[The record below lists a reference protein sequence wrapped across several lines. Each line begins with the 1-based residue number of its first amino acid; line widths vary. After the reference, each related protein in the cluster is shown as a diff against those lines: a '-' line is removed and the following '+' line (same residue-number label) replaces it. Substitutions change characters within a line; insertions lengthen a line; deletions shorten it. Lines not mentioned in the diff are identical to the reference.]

1 MKSSRILP
9 LIVLISAVSLTTNC
23 RSATGSKPD
32 AATAASNTSS
42 APAAGTSINYKG
54 VHFTLDPTLAA
65 QVKSETVP
73 ASVEGKPSDIWPEH
87 PGFTLVGYPRPR
99 TMAETDP
106 EIRVFSVAKYREA
119 MTIAGKEYAKSLAP
133 GEKAGDWAK
142 DFDDEVG
149 LLKKLLSEKPTGP
162 DVDNFLARARG
173 KTPCEAMPW
182 LPMWDACQAFVSH
195 VKYINFKN
203 GKGVFFLTQW
213 DTETSQVSNAGLE
226 YAFQGIT
233 DDGQHYVYGEFSVA
247 APVLPKGDEPEVK
260 AWDQKN
266 YLLDHNSPQYQQYLQ
281 PVVAKLEALSAD
293 KFQPNLELLE
303 KLMASLELQPE

>member
-1 MKSSRILP
+1 VHLSFDP
-9 LIVLISAVSLTTNC
+9 SL
-23 RSATGSKPD
+23 
-32 AATAASNTSS
+32 AS
-42 APAAGTSINYKG
+42 
-54 VHFTLDPTLAA
+54 
-65 QVKSETVP
+65 QVKTETVF

-99 TMAETDP
+99 NMPDTDP
-106 EIRVFSVAKYREA
+106 EIRVFSVPKYREA
-119 MTIAGKEYAKSLAP
+119 MTIAGKEYAKSLAA
-133 GEKAGDWAK
+133 GEKADDWAK
-142 DFDDEVG
+142 DFDDEVA
-149 LLKKLLSEKPTGP
+149 LLKKLLDEKPTGT
-162 DVDNFLARARG
+162 DVDSFLTKARG
-173 KTPCEAMPW
+173 KTPCGAMPW
-182 LPMWDACQAFVSH
+182 LPMWDACQAFASR
-195 VKYINFKN
+195 VKYVNFKN
-203 GKGVFFLTQW
+203 GRGVFFLTQW

-233 DDGQHYVYGEFSVA
+233 DDGQHYIYGEFSVA

-303 KLMASLELQPE
+303 KLMASLELQPQ